1 MAKNVVFH
9 VAKSVELCGQACRE
23 PCAQDYGERA
33 LVETVMSHLSKCVN
47 HVAQSVTSQMAN
59 SVVNHVANSI
69 VTSLIAAMRLSLSP
83 VILSATINSAASQ
96 IA

>member
-1 MAKNVVFH
+1 
-9 VAKSVELCGQACRE
+9 
-23 PCAQDYGERA
+23 
-33 LVETVMSHLSKCVN
+33 
-47 HVAQSVTSQMAN
+47 
-59 SVVNHVANSI
+59 VNHVANSI